1 MSASR
6 LRSLTVVLVF
16 LLSVVALSS
25 AQTKAS
31 CQFHSLTAPSSSS
44 FGLMQGINDYGTVV
58 GSAAKAGAPGQFVGA
73 TVFSSGSTTFYS
85 VPNSYSTGFSK
96 RNDSGITVGSYADYN
111 YPQHNQH
118 GIVLHGS
125 TLVKVNYPGAI
136 NTGLTGINKW
146 GSIVGYGQMS
156 GSAQTGFKLVNGSY
170 QKIAF
175 PGFSSSTTP
184 MAISDTGVIV
194 GTYDVYSPTVHGF
207 VFANGTY
214 RKFDYPA
221 TNVNTYLYD
230 VNASGEIVGDYLVNT
245 SGTFAQGFIYKNGA
259 FKTVNYPGA
268 TNTQVWGLSNKGVIV
283 GNWSNL
289 YTQGAF
295 TAVCQ

>member
-6 LRSLTVVLVF
+6 LLSLTVVLVF

-31 CQFHSLTAPSSSS
+31 CQFHSLTAPSGSS
-44 FGLMQGINDYGTVV
+44 FGLMTGINDYGTAV
-58 GSAAKAGAPGQFVGA
+58 GAAAKAGAPGQFVGA
-73 TVFSSGSTTFYS
+73 TVFSSGGTTFYS
-85 VPNSYSTGFSK
+85 VPNSYNTSFSK
-96 RNDSGITVGSYADYN
+96 RNDSGVVVGAYTDNN
-111 YPQHNQH
+111 YPQNNAH
-118 GIVLHGS
+118 GLVLHGS
-125 TLVKVNYPGAI
+125 TLAKVNYPGAV
-136 NTGLTGINKW
+136 NTALTGINKW
-146 GSIVGYGQMS
+146 GSIVGYGQGNGTS
-156 GSAQTGFKLVNGSY
+156 TGFKLVNGSFH
-170 QKIAF
+170 QIAF
-175 PGFSSSTTP
+175 PGFSNSTMP
-184 MAISDTGVIV
+184 MAISDTGVVV
-194 GTYDVYSPTVHGF
+194 GSYDVYSPTLHGF

-214 RKFDYPA
+214 RKLDYPA
-221 TNVNTYLYD
+221 TNAKTYLYD